1 MQYPEGGEYS
11 EVTQLMTR
19 CTILESQIQVLEKQN
34 AELKELVTKLYPK
47 EIHSTDENIRSEQWN
62 RHDKEQWKDVS
73 KVGKFP
79 IIDDGDFRI

>member
-1 MQYPEGGEYS
+1 MTDTGEYS
-11 EVTQLMTR
+11 EVSQLSTR

-34 AELKELVTKLYPK
+34 ADLKATITLLHPDTVS
-47 EIHSTDENIRSEQWN
+47 STDKNMKN
-62 RHDKEQWKDVS
+62 WKDVS

>member
-1 MQYPEGGEYS
+1 MTDTGEYS
-11 EVTQLMTR
+11 EVSQLRTR

-34 AELKELVTKLYPK
+34 ADLKATITLLHPDTVS
-47 EIHSTDENIRSEQWN
+47 STDKNMKN
-62 RHDKEQWKDVS
+62 WKDVS